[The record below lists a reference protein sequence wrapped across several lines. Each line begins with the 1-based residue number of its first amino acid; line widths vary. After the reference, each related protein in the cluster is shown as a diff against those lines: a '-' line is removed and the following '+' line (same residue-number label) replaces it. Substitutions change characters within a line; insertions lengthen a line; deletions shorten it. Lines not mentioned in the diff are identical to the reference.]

1 MSENDLEKIK
11 EEFYNKGFIAGA
23 ITIIAIV
30 VVSIIIL

>member
-11 EEFYNKGFIAGA
+11 EKFYNKGFIVGA